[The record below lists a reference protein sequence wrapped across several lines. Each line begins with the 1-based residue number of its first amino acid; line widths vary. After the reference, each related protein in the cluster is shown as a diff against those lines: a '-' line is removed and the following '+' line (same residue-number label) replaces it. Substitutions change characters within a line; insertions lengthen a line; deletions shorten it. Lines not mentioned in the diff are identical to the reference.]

1 MRALRLLAVVAALL
15 LSSTA
20 QAERTV
26 KLYCAVNA
34 TGFFD
39 AEMQLREQG
48 PNLVNVTFIRTQP
61 SKVVVDWALRDC
73 LRTAVKLDSSR
84 DIVGFAWFKSGANA
98 AFQLLRKTLT
108 AR

>member
-1 MRALRLLAVVAALL
+1 MRALRLLAVAVALL

-20 QAERTV
+20 QADGTV

-39 AEMQLREQG
+39 AEMQLRERG

-61 SKVVVDWALRDC
+61 SKTVVDWALRDC
-73 LRTAVKLDSSR
+73 LKTAVKLDSSR
-84 DIVGFAWFKSGANA
+84 DIVGSAWFRSGASA
-98 AFQLLRKTLT
+98 ALELLRKTLT

>member
-1 MRALRLLAVVAALL
+1 MSALRLLGFVAALL

-20 QAERTV
+20 QAGGTV

-39 AEMQLREQG
+39 AEMELNRSG
-48 PNLVNVTFIRTQP
+48 PNLVNVTFLRTRP

-73 LRTAVKLDSSR
+73 LRTAVKLDASR
-84 DIVGFAWFKSGANA
+84 DIVGFAWFLPDASTAL
-98 AFQLLRKTLT
+98 QLLRKTLT
-108 AR
+108 KH

>member
-1 MRALRLLAVVAALL
+1 MSALRLLAVAAALL
-15 LSSTA
+15 VSSAA
-20 QAERTV
+20 QAEGTV

-73 LRTAVKLDSSR
+73 LKTAVKLDGSR
-84 DIVGFAWFKSGANA
+84 DIVGFAWFRSGANA
-98 AFQLLRKTLT
+98 ALELLRKTLT